1 MALSRRSGRR
11 FEANI
16 WPGFVDAMTA
26 LLLVLIFIISIFM
39 IVQFML
45 RETIETQ
52 GSELDDLSDSL
63 NTLAL
68 QLGLEQQRGSNLE
81 DQVTRLGGLVDES
94 SKEISRQ
101 RTLIASLGSKSDSQK
116 AIIANFEQQ
125 VLALL
130 ADNKDLSSRLTS
142 TKSQLDSKTSALEKE
157 FSEKQLTQLALAKAR
172 EEIDEKV
179 EAARLAAAK
188 REAIELLVSEME
200 LDSKKQIK
208 KISELKSLGL
218 LEAAAA
224 EILRMKL
231 KNGNAE
237 LTAMSLALEEKRKEA
252 EETLTLLA
260 AAKSLKNDL
269 NTKLLVALSEIREVK
284 SNAALKE
291 ASLSRMLKD
300 ALAQKILAEKRAS
313 DELTKADLQKVLL
326 SNARSQLEKEKT
338 VSLQAKLS
346 IEALNQQL
354 TEVRQQ
360 LGFLQGLLN
369 ASEEKDIVEKV
380 EVANLTNKLNSALA
394 RVASEQRRS
403 SKELKK
409 KNDELNALSLERDST
424 LKNLKAEQLKL
435 IQLRNKEANTLAA
448 LKKKNAQLELFAL
461 QRDKALEE
469 EKKDKA
475 EIFKLKQKDRERL
488 EAEAKELKKY
498 QSKFFAEVEKA
509 LENQEGIK
517 IKGDRFIFSSEILF
531 EKGKANISTQGIDQ
545 IRLVSDIIKT
555 ISSKIPPEINW
566 VLRVDGHTDNMPL
579 SGQGIYK
586 DNWELSQARALS
598 VVRYMSDQF
607 NIPPG
612 RLAATG
618 FGEHQPFDLR
628 DTEEARAKNRRIEIK
643 LTER

>member
-81 DQVTRLGGLVDES
+81 DQVARLGGLVDES
-94 SKEISRQ
+94 SKEITRQ

-116 AIIANFEQQ
+116 AIIANFEEK

-142 TKSQLDSKTSALEKE
+142 VNSKLDSKALALEKE
-157 FSEKQLTQLALAKAR
+157 LSEKELTQLALATAR
-172 EEIDEKV
+172 EEINESV

-188 REAIELLVSEME
+188 REAIELLMSAME
-200 LDSKKQIK
+200 LESKKQLK
-208 KISELKSLGL
+208 KITELQSSRL
-218 LEAAAA
+218 LEATAA
-224 EILRMKL
+224 EVLRMKL

-260 AAKSLKNDL
+260 AAKSLKTDL
-269 NTKLLVALSEIREVK
+269 NTKLLAALSEIKQVK
-284 SNAALKE
+284 SEIILKE
-291 ASLSRMLKD
+291 EVLNKKLKD
-300 ALAQKILAEKRAS
+300 ALVQKILAEKRTS
-313 DELTKADLQKVLL
+313 EELSKADAQKVLL
-326 SNARSQLEKEKT
+326 SNARSQLNKEKAL
-338 VSLQAKLS
+338 SLQAKLS

-360 LGFLQGLLN
+360 LAILQGILD
-369 ASEEKDIVEKV
+369 ASEKKDIAEKV
-380 EVANLTNKLNSALA
+380 EVASLTNKLNAALA
-394 RVASEQRRS
+394 RVASEQRKK

-409 KNDELNALSLERDST
+409 KNDELKALSSERDSA
-424 LKNLKAEQLKL
+424 LK
-435 IQLRNKEANTLAA
+435 TLAA
-448 LKKKNAQLELFAL
+448 EQIVLTELRKTEVNRLKVLKEKNAQLELLAI
-461 QRDKALEE
+461 QRDNVMEE
-469 EKKDKA
+469 LRKDKD

-509 LENQEGIK
+509 LGNQKGIK

-531 EKGKANISTQGIDQ
+531 EKGKANISRQGIDQ

-555 ISSKIPPEINW
+555 ISLKIPSEINW

-598 VVRYMSDQF
+598 VVRYMSDKF
-607 NIPPG
+607 NIPSS
-612 RLAATG
+612 RLAAAG
-618 FGEHQPFDLR
+618 FGEHQPFDVR
-628 DTEEARAKNRRIEIK
+628 NTEEARAKNRRIEIK